1 MSDGTERKY
10 ENPQTGEP
18 VFLPRFEPV
27 TLHLR
32 MEVLSTGTRLF
43 NIALQPYMMHVI
55 NRIILTASPRNRPKN
70 EFGMTSPCSILRSVQ
85 ILS

>member
-1 MSDGTERKY
+1 
-10 ENPQTGEP
+10 
-18 VFLPRFEPV
+18 
-27 TLHLR
+27 
-32 MEVLSTGTRLF
+32 
-43 NIALQPYMMHVI
+43 MMHVI